1 MIFYGGPGAKTCTQ
15 HEYLLGI
22 WADDCKR
29 LFLMLAT
36 IDPEDWTATGK
47 NTQEYSLS
55 LSKWHENHFTKKDY
69 RFIMGELWGQ
79 KRLEFSFAKI
89 DD

>member
-1 MIFYGGPGAKTCTQ
+1 
-15 HEYLLGI
+15 
-22 WADDCKR
+22 
-29 LFLMLAT
+29 
-36 IDPEDWTATGK
+36 EDWTATGK